1 MGSITYLLSLSLTPR
16 DECTISQKRNWTGLA
31 KLERE
36 RERERELTQQFP
48 EIWVEDN
55 TPGLAKQQVPVV
67 LELKPST
74 ITSAPALGL
83 PDLDKPF
90 TVYVTEKDKVAMGVL
105 SQTMG
110 TWDRSVAYPS
120 NQLDN
125 VAAGWLGWWAVAV
138 VALLVWEATKLTL
151 GQDLIVKVLHEVN
164 TLQRGDPHKWLST
177 SQITQYQRLLCE
189 NLYGTIEPCHTLN
202 LATILLG
209 GRWALT

>member
-1 MGSITYLLSLSLTPR
+1 MGSTTYLLFLSVTPQ
-16 DECTISQKRNWTGLA
+16 DEWRLHELLEGKLDGLNSQK
-31 KLERE
+31 
-36 RERERELTQQFP
+36 RELTQQFP

-74 ITSAPALGL
+74 ITSALALGV
-83 PDLDKPF
+83 PDLAKPF

-151 GQDLIVKVLHEVN
+151 GQDLFVKVPHEVN
-164 TLQRGDPHKWLST
+164 NLLWGDPHK
-177 SQITQYQRLLCE
+177 
-189 NLYGTIEPCHTLN
+189 
-202 LATILLG
+202 
-209 GRWALT
+209 